1 MNQHIESALTD
12 ELRELAGQQPSRLD
26 IDAVIRRG
34 RVLRRRRLAVPAAG
48 AAALTA
54 GAVAVGLVAGGVPG
68 SAQPG
73 SPAHRGIAADS
84 PPSRQAATRL
94 PSARALTV
102 RLAAAY
108 SAARASSEVTDF
120 STFSGGSTVDTV
132 TDPSQKWSETITKS
146 ASGATQSVVFTE
158 QLPGMRRRPLTVYN
172 GQNQKETLKG
182 PFWVFETV
190 RIDYA
195 THRYYID
202 KNYAGRQAG
211 QSLSPA
217 RVEKDADASLFV
229 VPQPESLKTSTWSK
243 VAGTATVDGQ
253 ATYVLDQTG
262 SGGVTATTW
271 VSQRTLLPVRDVVHS
286 RGGTSTDAYTYA
298 TAAGSGATAAA
309 NTPKIPAGFTKG

>member
-1 MNQHIESALTD
+1 MNQQVESALAD
-12 ELRELAGQQPSRLD
+12 ELRELAGQQPSGLD

-54 GAVAVGLVAGGVPG
+54 LTAGAVAVGIVAG
-68 SAQPG
+68 SALSG
-73 SPAHRGIAADS
+73 SPAHRGIVAGAG
-84 PPSRQAATRL
+84 ATRL

-108 SAARASSEVTDF
+108 TAAQASSEVTDRA
-120 STFSGGSTVDTV
+120 TVGGGATVETITV
-132 TDPSQKWSETITKS
+132 PSQKWTETITRN
-146 ASGATQSVVFTE
+146 AAGATQSVVFTE

-172 GQNQKETLKG
+172 AQNHKVTLKG
-182 PFWVFETV
+182 PFWGFRTV

-195 THRYYID
+195 THHYYVD
-202 KNYAGRQAG
+202 TNYAARRAS
-211 QSLSPA
+211 QSLDPA
-217 RVEKDADASLFV
+217 AVAKDADASIFSI
-229 VPQPESLKTSTWSK
+229 PQPESLKTSSWSK

-271 VSQRTLLPVRDVVHS
+271 VSQRTLLPVRDVVQS
-286 RGGTSTDAYTYA
+286 RGGTSTDEYTYS
-298 TAAGSGATAAA
+298 TAVGPAATAAA
-309 NTPKIPAGFTKG
+309 NRPAIPPGFVRG

>member
-1 MNQHIESALTD
+1 MNQHVESALAD

-73 SPAHRGIAADS
+73 SRAHRGIAS
-84 PPSRQAATRL
+84 GSLPSQHGATQL
-94 PSARALTV
+94 PSARALTI
-102 RLAAAY
+102 RLEAAY
-108 SAARASSEVTDF
+108 TAARASSEVKDF
-120 STFSGGSTVDTV
+120 STFSGGGTVETITV
-132 TDPSQKWSETITKS
+132 PSQKWSETITRS
-146 ASGATQSVVFTE
+146 ASGAKQSVVFTE
-158 QLPGMRRRPLTVYN
+158 QLPGLRRRPLTVYN

-182 PFWVFETV
+182 PFLVFETV

-202 KNYAGRQAG
+202 KDYAGKPAG
-211 QSLSPA
+211 QKLSPA
-217 RVEKDADASLFV
+217 GMEKKADASIFV

-243 VAGTATVDGQ
+243 VAGSAMVDGQ
-253 ATYVLDQTG
+253 STYVLDQTG

-286 RGGTSTDAYTYA
+286 RGGTSTDEYTYS
-298 TAAGSGATAAA
+298 TALGARANAA
-309 NTPKIPAGFTKG
+309 NNMPKIPAGFTKG

>member
-1 MNQHIESALTD
+1 MNQQVESALAD

-48 AAALTA
+48 TAALAA
-54 GAVAVGLVAGGVPG
+54 GAVAIGLVAGGVPG

-73 SPAHRGIAADS
+73 SSAHRGIAAGL
-84 PPSRQAATRL
+84 PPSRQGVTRL
-94 PSARALTV
+94 PSARELTV

-108 SAARASSEVTDF
+108 TAARASSEVTDR
-120 STFSGGSTVDTV
+120 STFSGGSAVETITV
-132 TDPSQKWSETITKS
+132 PSQKWSETITRS
-146 ASGATQSVVFTE
+146 ASGARQSVVFTE
-158 QLPGMRRRPLTVYN
+158 QLPGMRRQPLTVYN
-172 GQNQKETLKG
+172 AQNQKETLKG
-182 PFWVFETV
+182 PFWVFETL

-195 THRYYID
+195 THRYYVD
-202 KNYAGRQAG
+202 KDYVGKWAG
-211 QSLSPA
+211 QRLSPA
-217 RVEKDADASLFV
+217 GMEKKADASIFI

-253 ATYVLDQTG
+253 STYVLDQTG

-286 RGGTSTDAYTYA
+286 RGGTSTDEYTYS
-298 TAAGSGATAAA
+298 TAVGAGATAAA

>member
-1 MNQHIESALTD
+1 MNQHVESALAD

-68 SAQPG
+68 GAQPG

-108 SAARASSEVTDF
+108 TAARASSEVTDF
-120 STFSGGSTVDTV
+120 STFSGGSTVETI
-132 TDPSQKWSETITKS
+132 TDPSQKWSETITKN
-146 ASGATQSVVFTE
+146 AAGARQSVVFTE

-172 GQNQKETLKG
+172 AQNHKETLKG
-182 PFWVFETV
+182 PFWVFETL

-202 KNYAGRQAG
+202 NDYAGRQAG

-217 RVEKDADASLFV
+217 RVEKNADASIFV

-286 RGGTSTDAYTYA
+286 RGGTSTDAYTYS
-298 TAAGSGATAAA
+298 AAVGATAAA

>member
-1 MNQHIESALTD
+1 MNQQIESALAD

-54 GAVAVGLVAGGVPG
+54 GAVAVGMVASGVPG
-68 SAQPG
+68 RAQPG
-73 SPAHRGIAADS
+73 SPAHQGIAAGS
-84 PPSRQAATRL
+84 PSSRQGATRL

-108 SAARASSEVTDF
+108 TAARASSEVTDRA
-120 STFSGGSTVDTV
+120 TFSGGSTLETITV
-132 TDPSQKWSETITKS
+132 PSQKWTETIARN
-146 ASGATQSVVFTE
+146 ASGVWQSVVFTE
-158 QLPGMRRRPLTVYN
+158 QLPGMMRRPLAVYN
-172 GQNQKETLKG
+172 AQNHKQTVKG
-182 PFWVFETV
+182 PFWVFETL

-202 KNYAGRQAG
+202 KNYAGRWAG
-211 QSLSPA
+211 KSLSPA
-217 RVEKDADASLFV
+217 KVEKNADASIFT
-229 VPQPESLKTSTWSK
+229 VPEPQSLKTSTWSK

-253 ATYVLDQTG
+253 ATYVLRQTG

-286 RGGTSTDAYTYA
+286 RGGTSTDEYTYS
-298 TAAGSGATAAA
+298 TAVGAGATAAA